1 MPISGRGVRVWE
13 MASLYGFD
21 FNFSWVQCAFFHM
34 FKSYAHVFSGNGS
47 FFFLLHFKRGFPVF
61 LSSTFKSSLNH
72 IWDMNSLSAINSSNI
87 FSQFVVFLL
96 TLLMFF
102 AFKNCCGQIYQAL
115 LLLHLN
121 FELQLEIFHL
131 QLNFR
136 EIHSCFLLVFV

>member
-1 MPISGRGVRVWE
+1 MVSILISHEYNVHFFICLRAMLMYFLG
-13 MASLYGFD
+13 MAHF
-21 FNFSWVQCAFFHM
+21 
-34 FKSYAHVFSGNGS
+34 
-47 FFFLLHFKRGFPVF
+47 FFFLVHFKRGFPVF

-87 FSQFVVFLL
+87 FSQFVIFLL

>member
-1 MPISGRGVRVWE
+1 
-13 MASLYGFD
+13 
-21 FNFSWVQCAFFHM
+21 M

-72 IWDMNSLSAINSSNI
+72 TWDMNSLSAINSSNI
-87 FSQFVVFLL
+87 FSQFVIFLL

-136 EIHSCFLLVFV
+136 EIHSCFLLVFVYIYILYIYIYYCIYIYIYLDL